1 MNKQELI
8 EKIKKAIKD
17 ELSGNY
23 YREFDNYGRTEYEHY
38 TEEDAQSV
46 ANDIILDLEE
56 DLKQLDEPQ
65 KPILP
70 KCAEQFLK
78 IAQSSNDVIQL
89 FDSIIYATDSDGL
102 ILEKWGWS
110 VDFYNWLAKDSD
122 TLYILCDALRYG
134 YEVEKE
140 PLYYIKL
147 VVPTST
153 VVGLYLGFNREGGFD
168 HSYGKP
174 HDTWGWKCTFTETEI
189 KAMDERYWA
198 FAVPVEEVEG

>member
-140 PLYYIKL
+140 PLYYVKHKNDDTYFVEFINSSFSSIWDDEINRIKSFKDKTKADAVAVL
-147 VVPTST
+147 VSGEV
-153 VVGLYLGFNREGGFD
+153 
-168 HSYGKP
+168 
-174 HDTWGWKCTFTETEI
+174 
-189 KAMDERYWA
+189 
-198 FAVPVEEVEG
+198 VEG

>member
-65 KPILP
+65 RPVVSKFV
-70 KCAEQFLK
+70 AEEFLK
-78 IAQSSNDVIQL
+78 KSKYSTDVIDL
-89 FDSIIYATDSDGL
+89 FSEVEYATDSDGL

-110 VDFYNWLAKDSD
+110 VDFYDWLAKDSD

-140 PLYYIKL
+140 PLYYVKHKNDDTYFVEFINSSFSSIWDDEINRIKSFKDKTKADAVAVL
-147 VVPTST
+147 VSGEV
-153 VVGLYLGFNREGGFD
+153 
-168 HSYGKP
+168 
-174 HDTWGWKCTFTETEI
+174 
-189 KAMDERYWA
+189 
-198 FAVPVEEVEG
+198 VEG